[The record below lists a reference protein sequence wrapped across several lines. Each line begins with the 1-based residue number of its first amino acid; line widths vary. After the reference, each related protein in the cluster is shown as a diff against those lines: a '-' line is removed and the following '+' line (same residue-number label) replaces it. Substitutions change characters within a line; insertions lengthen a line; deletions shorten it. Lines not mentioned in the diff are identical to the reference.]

1 MKLIIERP
9 SNILLLL
16 SFLLVQ
22 SCMFQ
27 YLAQSSTTSFTDQA
41 ALIAFKSK
49 LTSGPNQTVLAANW
63 STATNFCNWI
73 GVSCSRRRQRVTA
86 LNLRFMGLQG
96 TISPHIGNLSFLV
109 YLNLCCNT
117 FFGSLPHE
125 IGRLHRLKRLVLSS
139 NQLEGSIPPTLQNCR
154 NLQVIHLW
162 NNHLTGVIPSTLG
175 NLSSLEVLESEDNS
189 LIGPFPLVIFNM
201 SSLTTIALTDNHIS
215 GTLPTDLCSHCPN
228 LRNLA
233 LSDNKFSGQLPSQM
247 NYCRELVVLSLS
259 SNKFDGSI
267 PKGFGSLD
275 KLEALGLGSNN
286 LTGNIPPTISN
297 LSRLVDFGIEE
308 NNIKGSIP
316 SDLWRLS
323 NLELLYLQQNY
334 LTGTIPQSLFNMS
347 SLQRIS
353 LVNNSLYGNLP
364 SNSDFSCP
372 SLERLAF
379 ALNKFSGLIPSYLS
393 NCSKLVVLSLGS
405 NILSGPIPKSLGQL
419 KYLRI
424 LDLEENQLSGEP
436 GDQELNFLSSFSN
449 CRVLEELSISYNPL
463 DSTVPDSIGNF
474 STTLHSFLLF
484 ESKIKGHIPMSIGF
498 LKNLTWLGLGNNNLT
513 GNIPSTIGGLE
524 GLQRLELGGNKI
536 QGFIPEGIC
545 ELKNLGELNLSHNK
559 ISGSI
564 PNCIS
569 NLNLLQKLFLD
580 SNKIESSI
588 PINLW
593 NLENL
598 LFLDLSSNF
607 LGGYLSPNMKK
618 LHTIER
624 MDLSRNQIIGDIPSI
639 IGAFESL
646 NYLNLSK
653 NSFQGEIPQSFRD
666 LKGLD
671 ILDLS
676 YNDLSGAIPK
686 SLETL
691 SQLKYLNVSFNKLSG
706 EIPSSGPFANFTA
719 KSFLGNKA
727 LCGNPIF
734 GVLPCPSLRSK
745 GSNVKQSLLKY
756 FLPAIASIIL
766 CLTLVYML
774 RRHRESKI
782 QLPNLFSTLSL
793 SKHRIVSYQELCQ
806 GTNNFCESNLL
817 GAGGFGSVYKGVL
830 LDETVVAIKVLNLQL
845 AGAFKSFDAECK
857 VLRTIRHR
865 NLVKVISTCSNP
877 EFRALVL
884 QYMSNGSL
892 ERWLYSYNYC
902 LNLLQRVNIMVDV
915 ASALDY
921 LHHCLS
927 ESVVHCDLKPTNILL
942 DEDMVA
948 HVGDFGIAKILAK
961 NKDATQ
967 TKTLGTLGY
976 IAPEYGSEGKVSI
989 KGDVYSYGI
998 TLLEMITRKKPTDN
1012 MFVGELT
1019 MRQWINASL
1028 LNRMMEVV
1036 DEGLLITENGRDITT
1051 MQSVLSSIMELGLRC
1066 SEELPDERID
1076 IKDVLVKL
1084 QKIKL
1089 TLSENRNRGV

>member
-1 MKLIIERP
+1 MKLIIVRP

-16 SFLLVQ
+16 SFLLLQ
-22 SCMFQ
+22 YLCMLQ
-27 YLAQSSTTSFTDQA
+27 LAQSSTTSFTDQA
-41 ALIAFKSK
+41 ALIAFNSK

-73 GVSCSRRRQRVTA
+73 GISCSRRRQRVTA
-86 LNLRFMGLQG
+86 LVLSYMGLQG

-109 YLNLCCNT
+109 YLNLRNNS
-117 FFGSLPHE
+117 FFGSMPHE
-125 IGRLHRLKRLVLSS
+125 INRLHRLRILQLSS
-139 NQLEGSIPPTLQNCR
+139 NQLEGSIPPTLHNCR
-154 NLQVIHLW
+154 NLQQIRLAR
-162 NNHLTGVIPSTLG
+162 NHLTGAIPSTLA
-175 NLSSLEVLESEDNS
+175 NMLSLEFLSLQNNS
-189 LIGPFPLVIFNM
+189 LTGPFPLVIFNI
-201 SSLTTIALTDNHIS
+201 SSLAEIDLSNNQIS
-215 GTLPTDLCSHCPN
+215 GTLPMDLCSHCPN
-228 LRNLA
+228 LQGIYLYLNE
-233 LSDNKFSGQLPSQM
+233 FSGQLPSQI
-247 NYCRELVVLSLS
+247 NHCRELVVLDLS
-259 SNKFDGSI
+259 YNKFVGSI
-267 PKGFGSLD
+267 PKGYGGLE
-275 KLEALGLGSNN
+275 KLEFLYLGGND

-297 LSRLVDFGIEE
+297 LSRLFAFGIEE

-316 SDLWRLS
+316 SDLWGLS
-323 NLELLYLQQNY
+323 NLEELNLGENY
-334 LTGTIPQSLFNMS
+334 ITGTIPQSLFNMS
-347 SLQRIS
+347 SLQEIS

-364 SNSDFSCP
+364 SNSEFSCP
-372 SLERLAF
+372 SLELLTF
-379 ALNKFSGLIPSYLS
+379 GLNKFSGLIPSHLS
-393 NCSKLVVLSLGS
+393 NCSKLVLLDLSS

-419 KYLRI
+419 KYLRFLN
-424 LDLEENQLSGEP
+424 LDENQLTREP

-463 DSTVPDSIGNF
+463 DIIVPDSIGNF
-474 STTLHSFLLF
+474 STTLHTIDLV
-484 ESKIKGHIPMSIGF
+484 ESKIKGHIPLSIGF

-524 GLQRLELGGNKI
+524 ALQRLELGGNKI
-536 QGFIPEGIC
+536 DGFIPEGIC

-593 NLENL
+593 KLETL

-618 LHTIER
+618 LHTIEH
-624 MDLSRNQIIGDIPSI
+624 MDLSRNKIIGNIPSI

-686 SLETL
+686 SLEAL
-691 SQLKYLNVSFNKLSG
+691 SYLKYLNVSFNKLSG
-706 EIPSSGPFANFTA
+706 EIPSSGPFANFTV

-734 GVLPCPSLRSK
+734 GVLPCPSLSSK
-745 GSNVKQSLLKY
+745 GSKVKQSLLKY
-756 FLPAIASIIL
+756 FLPTIASIIL
-766 CLTLVYML
+766 CLALAYML

-782 QLPNLFSTLSL
+782 QLPSLFSTLSL
-793 SKHRIVSYQELCQ
+793 SKHRMVSYQELCQ

-817 GAGGFGSVYKGVL
+817 GDGGFGSVYKGVL
-830 LDETVVAIKVLNLQL
+830 LDGTVVAIKVLKLQL

-857 VLRTIRHR
+857 ALRTIRHR

-915 ASALDY
+915 ASALEY

-948 HVGDFGIAKILAK
+948 HVGDFGIAKILAE

-976 IAPEYGSEGKVSI
+976 IAPEYGFEGKVSI

-1012 MFVGELT
+1012 MFEGELT
-1019 MRQWINASL
+1019 MRQWINAL
-1028 LNRMMEVV
+1028 LPDRMMEVV
-1036 DEGLLITENGRDITT
+1036 DDGLLRIENGRDA
-1051 MQSVLSSIMELGLRC
+1051 
-1066 SEELPDERID
+1066 
-1076 IKDVLVKL
+1076 
-1084 QKIKL
+1084 
-1089 TLSENRNRGV
+1089 

>member
-117 FFGSLPHE
+117 FFGSLPNE

-139 NQLEGSIPPTLQNCR
+139 NQLEGNIPPTLQNCR
-154 NLQVIHLW
+154 NLRVIHFW
-162 NNHLTGVIPSTLG
+162 NNSLTGAIPSTLG
-175 NLSSLEVLESEDNS
+175 NLSSLEVLESQDNH

-201 SSLTTIALTDNHIS
+201 SSLTTINLINNHIS

-228 LRNLA
+228 LRYLE
-233 LSDNKFSGQLPSQM
+233 LTDNKFSGQLPSQM
-247 NYCRELVVLSLS
+247 NYCRELVDLSLS
-259 SNKFDGSI
+259 DNKFDGSI
-267 PKGFGSLD
+267 PKGFGSLE
-275 KLEALGLGSNN
+275 KLEYLFLGGNI

-297 LSRLVDFGIEE
+297 LSRLVEFSIGE

-323 NLELLYLQQNY
+323 NLELLYLYQNY

-353 LVNNSLYGNLP
+353 LFNNSLYGNLL
-364 SNSDFSCP
+364 SNSEFSCP

-379 ALNKFSGLIPSYLS
+379 ALNNFSGLIPSYLS
-393 NCSKLVVLSLGS
+393 NCSKLVLLDLGS
-405 NILSGPIPKSLGQL
+405 NILSGPIPKSLGHL
-419 KYLRI
+419 KYLQK
-424 LDLEENQLSGEP
+424 LGLNDNQLTGEP
-436 GDQELNFLSSFSN
+436 KDQELNFLSYLSN
-449 CRVLEELSISYNPL
+449 CRVLEVLEISNNPL
-463 DSTVPDSIGNF
+463 DITLLDSIRNF
-474 STTLHSFLLF
+474 STTLRTIYANQCQ
-484 ESKIKGHIPMSIGF
+484 IKGRVPMSIGS
-498 LKNLTWLGLGNNNLT
+498 LRGLTLLDLSNNNLT

-524 GLQRLELGGNKI
+524 GLQRLHLGGNKI
-536 QGFIPEGIC
+536 KGFIPESIC
-545 ELKNLGELNLSHNK
+545 QLRNLGELDLSNNK

-569 NLNLLQKLFLD
+569 NLNILQRLYLS
-580 SNKIESSI
+580 SNRLESPI
-588 PINLW
+588 PLNLW

-598 LFLDLSSNF
+598 LFLNLSLNS

-618 LHTIER
+618 SKVIVTI
-624 MDLSRNQIIGDIPSI
+624 DLSWNQITGNISSI

-646 NYLNLSK
+646 NYLDLSR
-653 NSFQGEIPQSFRD
+653 NSFQGEIPQSFGD

-671 ILDLS
+671 VLNLS
-676 YNDLSGAIPK
+676 YNNLSGVIPK
-686 SLETL
+686 SLEAL
-691 SQLKYLNVSFNKLSG
+691 LHLKYLNVSFNKLSG

-719 KSFLGNKA
+719 KSFLENKA

-734 GVLPCPSLRSK
+734 GVLPCPSLSSK
-745 GSNVKQSLLKY
+745 GSKVKQNLLKY

-766 CLTLVYML
+766 CLALVYML
-774 RRHRESKI
+774 RRHQESKI
-782 QLPNLFSTLSL
+782 QLPSLFNTLSL
-793 SKHRIVSYQELCQ
+793 SKHRMVSYQELCQ

-817 GAGGFGSVYKGVL
+817 GAGGFGSVYKGML
-830 LDETVVAIKVLNLQL
+830 LDGTVVAIKVLNLQL
-845 AGAFKSFDAECK
+845 AGAFKSFNAECK

-927 ESVVHCDLKPTNILL
+927 KSVVHCDLKPTNILL

-948 HVGDFGIAKILAK
+948 HVGDFGIAKILAE

-989 KGDVYSYGI
+989 KGDVYSYGV

-1028 LNRMMEVV
+1028 PDRMMEVV
-1036 DEGLLITENGRDITT
+1036 DDGLLRTENGRDVTT

-1066 SEELPDERID
+1066 SEELPNKRVD

-1089 TLSENRNRGV
+1089 TLSENRNQGI